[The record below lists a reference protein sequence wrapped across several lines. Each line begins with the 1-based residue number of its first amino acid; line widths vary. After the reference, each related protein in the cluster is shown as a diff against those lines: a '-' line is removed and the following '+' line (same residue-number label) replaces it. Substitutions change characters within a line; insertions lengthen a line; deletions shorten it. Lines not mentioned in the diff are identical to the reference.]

1 MITGTSTRDQ
11 LIYTHG
17 VAYTHAYA
25 GDKVVICGLKKQA
38 EYNGIACK
46 VTGIELAGVKVKMLE
61 PPGKSLLLK
70 PRNLSLM

>member
-1 MITGTSTRDQ
+1 M
-11 LIYTHG
+11 YTHTHTHTN
-17 VAYTHAYA
+17 THA
-25 GDKVVICGLKKQA
+25 GDEVVICGLKKQA
-38 EYNGIACK
+38 EYNGIACR